1 LGIESFG
8 MTTTDVAER
17 PGAASRGLLA
27 RHPLISFFI
36 VAYTGTWLVVLPYVR
51 CADGAGLLPFRW
63 PIPFAVSAAA
73 APFAGP
79 FLAALLM
86 AGIRERRAGI
96 GRLLRRIV
104 RWQVGLRWYLFVLVG
119 IPAIIVLGAIVLPGV
134 LASFQM
140 PAVSWGPAYLVSFV
154 VAFFIGGPLGEET
167 GWRGFALP
175 RLQRLYGPLVGTLIL
190 APLHVLWHLPLFW
203 IPQWGTPRDTILDL
217 LWYALSGIALTFLYT
232 WLFNNTRGSVLL
244 AALAH
249 ASVDAFFVGQ
259 FFAATV
265 VSGASNL
272 PLVTGFV
279 PAALLL
285 VILTRG
291 RLGYERYQREEPN
304 PAPAP
309 TGE

>member
-1 LGIESFG
+1 
-8 MTTTDVAER
+8 MTIAGTTQ
-17 PGAASRGLLA
+17 PQAAARGGLLA
-27 RHPLISFFI
+27 RHPLVFFFI
-36 VAYTGTWLVVLPYVR
+36 LAYAGTWLVVLPYVR
-51 CADGAGLLPFRW
+51 FADGAGLLPFRW
-63 PIPFAVSAAA
+63 PIPFAASAVV

-79 FLAALLM
+79 FLAALIL
-86 AGIRERRAGI
+86 AGVTEGRAGI
-96 GRLLRRIV
+96 GRLLCRIV
-104 RWQVGLRWYLFVLVG
+104 RWRVGLRWYLFAVAG
-119 IPAIIVLGAIVLPGV
+119 IPVIAVLGAVVLPGV

-140 PAVSWGPAYLVSFV
+140 PAVSWAPSYLGSFV
-154 VAFFIGGPLGEET
+154 VAFFIGGPLGEEP

-175 RLQRLYGPLVGTLIL
+175 RLQRRYGPLVGTLIL

-217 LWYALSGIALTFLYT
+217 VWYALSGVALTFVYT
-232 WLFNNTRGSVLL
+232 WLFNNTKGSVLL
-244 AALAH
+244 ATLAH

-259 FFAATV
+259 FFAAPV

-285 VILTRG
+285 VVVTRG
-291 RLGYERYQREEPN
+291 RLGYERPKREDPD

-309 TGE
+309 TGG